1 MKNAKALL
9 ILSDGAVF
17 EGRAF
22 ARRGR
27 AVGEACFYTGVV
39 GYQEVVT
46 DPAWAG
52 ALVVMTHPTIGSY
65 GVNDEDRETPDVHV
79 AGIVLKHCSRYVS
92 NFRATGAFEE
102 FLAER
107 GVVGIEGVDTRAVT
121 VHLREHGE
129 RMGTIVPG
137 GANVASVVAK
147 LRKTRSPW
155 ETDLVKGLKAWPAAR
170 PRKSSFRAVVLNL
183 GICRST
189 LAQLGRLGCRVK
201 VVPSDASAR
210 SILAAKPD
218 GVLLAG
224 GPGDPRAIGYAA
236 DTVRKLL
243 GKVPILGIG
252 LGHLVIALALDS
264 GVARMKVGHRGVN
277 YPVKRTDGGSE
288 ITVQAHSFVVDGA
301 ALGEGVEVT
310 HVNVNDGSV
319 EGIRST
325 RVAAA
330 SVQFQPSTDEMG
342 NPNRLFAEFTGGS
355 AR

>member
-22 ARRGR
+22 AKRGR
-27 AVGEACFYTGVV
+27 AAGEACFYTGVV

-52 ALVVMTHPTIGSY
+52 ALVVLTHPTIGSY
-65 GVNDEDRETPDVHV
+65 GVNDEDNESPDAQV
-79 AGIVLKHCSRYVS
+79 AGVVLKRYSGYVS

-102 FLAER
+102 FLVKR
-107 GVVGIEGVDTRAVT
+107 GVVGIEGIDTRAVA

-137 GANVASVVAK
+137 DADVKSVVAK
-147 LRKTRSPW
+147 LKKTRSPW
-155 ETDLVKGLKAWPAAR
+155 ETDLVKGLKACAAAK
-170 PRKSSFRAVVLNL
+170 PRKAGFNLVVLNL
-183 GICRST
+183 GVARST
-189 LAQLGRLGCRVK
+189 LDQFAALDCAIK
-201 VVPSDASAR
+201 VVSSGASAR

-224 GPGDPRAIGYAA
+224 GPGDPRAIGYAV
-236 DTVRKLL
+236 DTVKELL
-243 GKVPILGIG
+243 GKVPVLGVG
-252 LGHLVIALALDS
+252 LGHLVLALALGSD
-264 GVARMKVGHRGVN
+264 VARMKTGHRGVN
-277 YPVKRTDGGSE
+277 YPVKRMDGGSE

-319 EGIRST
+319 EGVRSA
-325 RVAAA
+325 RLAAA

-342 NPNRLFAEFTGGS
+342 RPNRLFAEFTRKPG
-355 AR
+355 R